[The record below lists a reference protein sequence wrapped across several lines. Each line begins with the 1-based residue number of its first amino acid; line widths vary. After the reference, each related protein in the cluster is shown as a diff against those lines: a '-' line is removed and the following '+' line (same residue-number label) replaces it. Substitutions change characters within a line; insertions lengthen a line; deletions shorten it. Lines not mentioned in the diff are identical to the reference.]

1 MKNSLIILILS
12 AFLISCTKSPGIGG
26 KAKLTGT
33 VEAIFVQEGS
43 FDTLGIEVIPNH
55 RVFIIY
61 GDGALQDD
69 DIRTSP
75 NGGYKF
81 EFLNPGDYRI
91 YTYSETL
98 LHPSGLEEVFAKITI
113 GKKETEV
120 TVPKMTIIEYV
131 K

>member
-1 MKNSLIILILS
+1 MKYFIMMIFGALLVG
-12 AFLISCTKSPGIGG
+12 CTKSPGVGG

-43 FDTLGIEVIPNH
+43 FDTVGIEAIPEH
-55 RVFIIY
+55 RVYIIY
-61 GDGALQDD
+61 GDGSLQDD
-69 DIRTSP
+69 EIRTSP

-81 EFLNPGDYRI
+81 EYLNPGNYKI
-91 YTYSETL
+91 YTYSESL
-98 LHPSGLEEVFAKITI
+98 LTPSELEEVSVTVTI

-120 TVPKMTIIEYV
+120 SVPKLTIIEYV